1 MKSKEKVSQEPEDAP
16 EVLDS
21 EVLNPENLDSEVLD
35 SETLD
40 PEVLDPEEGASAKEE
55 KKLSPMEELQEQLKK
70 KDGELAEQK
79 NDFLREKADLENFRK
94 RLVKDKADSVQFA
107 NERLLKELVEID
119 DNMDRALNTP
129 NTSLETLKEGI
140 EMIQKQF
147 STFLKNQKVEQI
159 EAMGKP
165 FDPSLHEV
173 MTQLESEDH
182 DENTVM
188 QEYSKGYT
196 LNGRI
201 LRSAKVVISKKP
213 SEETPTPI
221 EEESIES
228 AE

>member
-1 MKSKEKVSQEPEDAP
+1 MTSKEKVSEKPEDT
-16 EVLDS
+16 
-21 EVLNPENLDSEVLD
+21 

-40 PEVLDPEEGASAKEE
+40 HEVLDPEIIEPETADPEEGSSAEEE

-70 KDGELAEQK
+70 KDIELVEQK
-79 NDFLREKADLENFRK
+79 SDFLREKADLENFRK
-94 RLVKDKADSVQFA
+94 RLVKEKADALQFA

-119 DNMDRALNTP
+119 DNMNRALNTP
-129 NTSLETLKEGI
+129 NTSLESLKEGVK
-140 EMIQKQF
+140 MIQKQF
-147 STFLKNQKVEQI
+147 ATFLKNQKVEPV
-159 EAMGKP
+159 EAIGKP

-173 MTQLESEDH
+173 MTQLESEEH
-182 DENTVM
+182 EENTVM

-213 SEETPTPI
+213 TEETPPPI
-221 EEESIES
+221 EDESVES

>member
-1 MKSKEKVSQEPEDAP
+1 MTSKEKVSEKPEDT
-16 EVLDS
+16 
-21 EVLNPENLDSEVLD
+21 

-40 PEVLDPEEGASAKEE
+40 HEVLGPEIIKPEAADPEEGDSAEEE

-70 KDGELAEQK
+70 KDVELVEQK
-79 NDFLREKADLENFRK
+79 SDFLREKADLENFRK
-94 RLVKDKADSVQFA
+94 RLVKEKADAVQFA

-119 DNMDRALNTP
+119 DNMNRALNTP
-129 NTSLETLKEGI
+129 NTSLEGLKEGV

-147 STFLKNQKVEQI
+147 ATFLKNQKVEPV
-159 EAMGKP
+159 EAIGKP

-173 MTQLESEDH
+173 MTQLESEEH
-182 DENTVM
+182 EENTVI
-188 QEYSKGYT
+188 QEYSTGYT

-213 SEETPTPI
+213 AEEIPPPK

>member
-1 MKSKEKVSQEPEDAP
+1 MTSKEKVSEKPEDSSKTLDNEVLGSEIIEPEAAG
-16 EVLDS
+16 
-21 EVLNPENLDSEVLD
+21 
-35 SETLD
+35 
-40 PEVLDPEEGASAKEE
+40 PEEVGSAEEE

-70 KDGELAEQK
+70 KDVELVEQK
-79 NDFLREKADLENFRK
+79 SDFLREKADLENFRK
-94 RLVKDKADSVQFA
+94 RLVKDKADAVQFA

-119 DNMDRALNTP
+119 DNMNRALNTP
-129 NTSLETLKEGI
+129 NTSLESLKEGV

-147 STFLKNQKVEQI
+147 ATFLKNQKVEPV
-159 EAMGKP
+159 EAIGKP

-173 MTQLESEDH
+173 MTQLESEEH
-182 DENTVM
+182 EENTVI
-188 QEYSKGYT
+188 QEYSTGYT

-213 SEETPTPI
+213 AEEIPPPK

>member
-1 MKSKEKVSQEPEDAP
+1 MTSKEKVSEKPEDT
-16 EVLDS
+16 
-21 EVLNPENLDSEVLD
+21 

-40 PEVLDPEEGASAKEE
+40 HEVLGPEIIKPEAADPEEGDSAEEE

-70 KDGELAEQK
+70 KDVELVEQK
-79 NDFLREKADLENFRK
+79 SDFLREKADLENFRK
-94 RLVKDKADSVQFA
+94 RLVKDKADAVQFA

-119 DNMDRALNTP
+119 DNMNRALNTP
-129 NTSLETLKEGI
+129 NTSLESLKEGV

-147 STFLKNQKVEQI
+147 ATFLKNQKVEPV
-159 EAMGKP
+159 EAIGKP

-173 MTQLESEDH
+173 MTQLESEEH
-182 DENTVM
+182 EENTVI
-188 QEYSKGYT
+188 QEYSTGYT

-213 SEETPTPI
+213 AEEIPPPK

>member
-1 MKSKEKVSQEPEDAP
+1 MTSKEKVSEKTEDTPEA
-16 EVLDS
+16 
-21 EVLNPENLDSEVLD
+21 
-35 SETLD
+35 LD
-40 PEVLDPEEGASAKEE
+40 PEVLDPEVLETEATEPEEVDTAEEE

-70 KDGELAEQK
+70 KDVELVEQK
-79 NDFLREKADLENFRK
+79 SDFLREKADLENFRK
-94 RLVKDKADSVQFA
+94 RLVKDKADAVQFA

-119 DNMDRALNTP
+119 DNMNRALNTP
-129 NTSLETLKEGI
+129 NTSLESLKEGV

-147 STFLKNQKVEQI
+147 ATFLKNQKVEPV
-159 EAMGKP
+159 EAIGKP

-173 MTQLESEDH
+173 MTQLESEEH
-182 DENTVM
+182 EENTVI
-188 QEYSKGYT
+188 QEYSTGYT

-213 SEETPTPI
+213 AEEIPPPK

>member
-1 MKSKEKVSQEPEDAP
+1 MTSKEKVSEKPEDSSKTLDNEVLGSEIIEPEAA
-16 EVLDS
+16 
-21 EVLNPENLDSEVLD
+21 
-35 SETLD
+35 
-40 PEVLDPEEGASAKEE
+40 DPEEVGSAEEE

-70 KDGELAEQK
+70 KDVELVEQK
-79 NDFLREKADLENFRK
+79 SDFLREKADLENFRK
-94 RLVKDKADSVQFA
+94 RLVKDKADAVQFA

-119 DNMDRALNTP
+119 DNMNRALNTP
-129 NTSLETLKEGI
+129 NTSLEGLKEGV

-147 STFLKNQKVEQI
+147 ATFLKNQKVEPV
-159 EAMGKP
+159 EAIGKP

-173 MTQLESEDH
+173 MTQLESEEH
-182 DENTVM
+182 EENTVI
-188 QEYSKGYT
+188 QEYSTGYT

-213 SEETPTPI
+213 AEEIPPPK

>member
-1 MKSKEKVSQEPEDAP
+1 MTSKEKVSEKPED
-16 EVLDS
+16 S
-21 EVLNPENLDSEVLD
+21 

-40 PEVLDPEEGASAKEE
+40 HEVLDPEIIKPEAADPEEGDSAEEE

-70 KDGELAEQK
+70 KDVELVEQK
-79 NDFLREKADLENFRK
+79 SDFLREKADLENFRK
-94 RLVKDKADSVQFA
+94 RLVKEKADAVQFA

-119 DNMDRALNTP
+119 DNMNRALNTP
-129 NTSLETLKEGI
+129 NTSLEGLKEGV

-147 STFLKNQKVEQI
+147 ATFLKNQKVEPV
-159 EAMGKP
+159 EAIGKP

-173 MTQLESEDH
+173 MTQLESEEH
-182 DENTVM
+182 EENTVM
-188 QEYSKGYT
+188 QEYSTGYT

-213 SEETPTPI
+213 TEETPSPK

>member
-1 MKSKEKVSQEPEDAP
+1 VTSKEKVSEKPEDT
-16 EVLDS
+16 
-21 EVLNPENLDSEVLD
+21 

-40 PEVLDPEEGASAKEE
+40 HEVLDPEIIEPEAADPEEGSSAEEE

-70 KDGELAEQK
+70 KDIELVEQK
-79 NDFLREKADLENFRK
+79 SDFLREKADLENFRK
-94 RLVKDKADSVQFA
+94 RLVKEKADALQFA

-119 DNMDRALNTP
+119 DNMNRALNTP
-129 NTSLETLKEGI
+129 NTSLESLKEGVK
-140 EMIQKQF
+140 MIQKQF
-147 STFLKNQKVEQI
+147 ATFLKNQKVEPV
-159 EAMGKP
+159 EAIGKP

-173 MTQLESEDH
+173 MTQLESEEH
-182 DENTVM
+182 EENTVI
-188 QEYSKGYT
+188 QEYSTGYT

-213 SEETPTPI
+213 TEEIPPPK

>member
-1 MKSKEKVSQEPEDAP
+1 MTSKEKVSEKPEDT
-16 EVLDS
+16 
-21 EVLNPENLDSEVLD
+21 

-40 PEVLDPEEGASAKEE
+40 HEVLDPEIIKPEAADPEEGDSAEEE

-70 KDGELAEQK
+70 KDVELVEQK
-79 NDFLREKADLENFRK
+79 SDFLREKADLENFRK
-94 RLVKDKADSVQFA
+94 RLVKDKADAVQFA

-119 DNMDRALNTP
+119 DNMNRALNTP
-129 NTSLETLKEGI
+129 NTSLEGLKEGV

-147 STFLKNQKVEQI
+147 ATFLKNQKVEPV
-159 EAMGKP
+159 EATGKP

-182 DENTVM
+182 EENTVI
-188 QEYSKGYT
+188 QEYSTGYT

-213 SEETPTPI
+213 AEEIPPPK

>member
-1 MKSKEKVSQEPEDAP
+1 MTSKEKVSEKPEDT
-16 EVLDS
+16 
-21 EVLNPENLDSEVLD
+21 

-40 PEVLDPEEGASAKEE
+40 HEVLDPEIIKPEAADPEEGDSAEEE

-70 KDGELAEQK
+70 KDVELVEQK
-79 NDFLREKADLENFRK
+79 SDFLREKADLENFRK
-94 RLVKDKADSVQFA
+94 RLVKEKADAVQFA

-119 DNMDRALNTP
+119 DNMNRALNTP
-129 NTSLETLKEGI
+129 NTSLESLKEGV

-147 STFLKNQKVEQI
+147 ATFLKNQKVEPV
-159 EAMGKP
+159 EAIGKP

-173 MTQLESEDH
+173 MTQLESEEH
-182 DENTVM
+182 EENTVI
-188 QEYSKGYT
+188 QEYSTGYT

-213 SEETPTPI
+213 TEETPSPK

>member
-1 MKSKEKVSQEPEDAP
+1 MTSKEKVSEKPEDT
-16 EVLDS
+16 
-21 EVLNPENLDSEVLD
+21 

-40 PEVLDPEEGASAKEE
+40 HEVLDPEIIKPEAADPEEGDSAEEE

-70 KDGELAEQK
+70 KDVELVEQK
-79 NDFLREKADLENFRK
+79 SDFLREKADLENFRK
-94 RLVKDKADSVQFA
+94 RLVKEKADAVQFA

-119 DNMDRALNTP
+119 DNMNRALNTP
-129 NTSLETLKEGI
+129 NTSLESLKEGV

-147 STFLKNQKVEQI
+147 ATFLKNQKVEPV
-159 EAMGKP
+159 EAIGKP

-173 MTQLESEDH
+173 MTQLESEEH
-182 DENTVM
+182 EENTII
-188 QEYSKGYT
+188 QEYSTGYT

-213 SEETPTPI
+213 AEEIPPPK

>member
-1 MKSKEKVSQEPEDAP
+1 MTSKEKVSEKPEDT
-16 EVLDS
+16 
-21 EVLNPENLDSEVLD
+21 

-40 PEVLDPEEGASAKEE
+40 HEVLDHEIIEPEAAVPEEGDSAEE
-55 KKLSPMEELQEQLKK
+55 KKKLSPMEELQEQLKK
-70 KDGELAEQK
+70 KDVELVEQK
-79 NDFLREKADLENFRK
+79 SDFLREKADLENFRK
-94 RLVKDKADSVQFA
+94 RLVKDKADAVQFA

-119 DNMDRALNTP
+119 DNMNRALNTP
-129 NTSLETLKEGI
+129 NTSLEGLKEGV

-147 STFLKNQKVEQI
+147 ATFLKNQKVEPV
-159 EAMGKP
+159 EATGKP

-182 DENTVM
+182 EENTVI
-188 QEYSKGYT
+188 QEYSTGYT

-213 SEETPTPI
+213 AEEIPPPK